1 MAKSNKTEYALL
13 VILSIEPMSCY
24 DIRSYVQ
31 QSIGFFWQESYGQ
44 IYPALRQLTASKLV
58 AKRKAQTSRGPARYV
73 YSITKAGRRKFANWL
88 AAEPEPEKVRNEL
101 LLKLY
106 FGTMGNPT
114 DHIRH
119 LESLLASQNDRL
131 KQFAQIEKHVLR
143 QYEGV
148 PDYPYWRSTLR
159 FGQHVTRARVR
170 WCQETLEWL
179 KNGNNKK

>member
-13 VILSIEPMSCY
+13 GILSIEPMSGY
-24 DIRSYVQ
+24 DIRNYVQ

-44 IYPALRQLTASKLV
+44 IYPALRQLTARRLVSKRR
-58 AKRKAQTSRGPARYV
+58 AKTSRGPARYV
-73 YSITKAGRRKFANWL
+73 YSITPAGRNEFADWL
-88 AAEPEPEKVRNEL
+88 TAEPEPEKVRNEL

-106 FGTMGNPT
+106 FGTMGNRA
-114 DHIRH
+114 DHVHH
-119 LESLLASQNDRL
+119 LERLLASQSDRL
-131 KQFAQIEKHVLR
+131 KQFAQIEKHVLPE
-143 QYEGV
+143 YEGV

-179 KNGNNKK
+179 KNGSNKK